1 MYRIARI
8 LGRRPRTWLAVLFAI
23 TLVAAAG
30 IPRIRFDSSL
40 ESLTVPG
47 DPARVFYAQTKA
59 VFGSEEIGVVLL
71 LDDDVYR
78 PEVLTGLRDLA
89 EEIGRVEGVAKA
101 LSLASAS
108 DPAADVLTPPPLM
121 PRGAITVQSAARLR
135 DRVAAN
141 PIYVPHLVS
150 QDGRALAINIF
161 FTLDPKGG
169 EQERIDDEITTILDG
184 YDGPAEIYYT
194 GVSHIR
200 VQAVRAMR
208 ADLLRFLP
216 LSLVGM
222 MLVLWLS
229 FRSLRAII
237 LPLAS
242 IAIGVAAL
250 LGTMGWVGAPI
261 TLPTLVLPTLL
272 LVIGGSYSIHVTGT
286 VLDLGG
292 ETGEDGMAALVAN
305 VGLPIAVSA
314 LTTAVGFGSLA
325 LHPIPAIARLG
336 AFAVVGIV
344 IIALGCLF
352 GLPLAFFALSERARP
367 RPRVE
372 PGGRREDAPWID
384 RLAMAMAQ
392 VGVNHRNWVFLVALV
407 LGGGALMGAARINVD
422 TDFLSAFREDSEVSV
437 ANRMVSEHLAGANPV
452 SFIVTAPVAGY
463 FRSIVPLRH
472 VKDFQEFIEELDG
485 VDATISIVDYLEEL
499 DLGLQAGGAG
509 DFEIN
514 DDGELV
520 EKPAAPS
527 FWDAPAEQ
535 LPEVFELVALSPDTF
550 SGVVDNDFRRLR
562 ITVRTSVSGSLGIKK
577 LVRDVSA
584 YASAVFPLGVVVT
597 PTGNPVVVAEV
608 SDRVLGG
615 QIESLLVAFA
625 VILGVLTVLFLSLR
639 VGVAA
644 MVPNV
649 LPVLLFFGVMGWSGV
664 ALNLAT
670 SIIAAVALGIAVDD
684 TIHYM
689 AHLARVVKTAPN
701 QREALLLTMDE
712 VGRPVITTSLTLTAG
727 FLVML
732 LSGFALISQFGWL
745 SAMTMM
751 AAMVA
756 NLVLLPAL
764 LANVPVI
771 SVWDLV
777 AKKLGPSPQKTI
789 SLFQG
794 LNGLA
799 VRLVVLMGTLRSF
812 QPGDRIVER
821 GQPGR
826 EMYLVLEGEAQVRGT
841 DGESVLASLRRGD
854 VFGEMALLRSA
865 VRSADVVATSNVEVL
880 VIDEAFLRRLRA
892 RYPRFASRF
901 FLNIARILS
910 DRLEDAN
917 RRLGV
922 IN

>member
-1 MYRIARI
+1 V
-8 LGRRPRTWLAVLFAI
+8 WLAVLFAV
-23 TLVAAAG
+23 TLLAAAG
-30 IPRIRFDSSL
+30 IPLVRFDSSL

-47 DPARVFYAQTKA
+47 DPARVFYAEMKS

-71 LDDDVYR
+71 LHDDVYQA
-78 PEVLTGLRDLA
+78 EILSGLRDLA

-101 LSLASAS
+101 LSLASAA
-108 DPAADVLTPPPLM
+108 DPAADVLTPPPLL
-121 PRGAITVQSAARLR
+121 PRGEITPRTAARLR
-135 DRVAAN
+135 ERVEAN
-141 PIYVPHLVS
+141 PIYVPHLVAAS
-150 QDGRALAINIF
+150 GQALAINIF
-161 FTLDPKGG
+161 FSLDPKGSQ
-169 EQERIDDEITTILDG
+169 QERIDREITAILST

-216 LSLVGM
+216 LSLLGM
-222 MLVLWLS
+222 MLILWLA
-229 FRSLRAII
+229 FRSLRAIV

-250 LGTMGWVGAPI
+250 LGTMGWLGAPI

-286 VLDLGG
+286 VLDLGAMRG
-292 ETGEDGMAALVAN
+292 DEGMEALVGK

-336 AFAVVGIV
+336 SFAVVGIV
-344 IIALGCLF
+344 IMALGCLF

-367 RPRVE
+367 RRA
-372 PGGRREDAPWID
+372 DAPGSRADAPLLD
-384 RLAMAMAQ
+384 RLATSMAEF
-392 VGVNHRNWVFLVALV
+392 GVNHRNWVFLAALI
-407 LGGGALMGAARINVD
+407 LGASAVMGAAKIRID
-422 TDFLSAFREDSEVSV
+422 TDFLSAFREDSDVAV
-437 ANRMVSEHLAGANPV
+437 ANRMVSRHLAGANPV
-452 SFIVTAPVAGY
+452 SFIITAPVTGY

-472 VKDFQEFIEELDG
+472 VKDFQEFIEDFDG
-485 VDATISIVDYLEEL
+485 VDATISLIDYLEEL
-499 DLGLQAGGAG
+499 DLGLQASGDG
-509 DFEIN
+509 DFEVN
-514 DDGELV
+514 DAGELV
-520 EKPAAPS
+520 AKEAAPS
-527 FWDAPAEQ
+527 FWDAPREQ
-535 LPEVFELVALSPDTF
+535 LPEIFELVELSPDTF
-550 SGVVDNDFRRLR
+550 SGVVDKDFRRLR
-562 ITVRTSVSGSLGIKK
+562 VTVRTGFSGSLAIKK
-577 LVRDVSA
+577 FVEDVTA
-584 YASAVFPLGVVVT
+584 YADAVFPLGVVVE
-597 PTGNPVVVAEV
+597 PTGNPVVVAAV
-608 SDRVLGG
+608 SDRVLSG
-615 QIESLLVAFA
+615 QIESLILAFG

-745 SAMTMM
+745 SAMTMIVAM
-751 AAMVA
+751 AA

-789 SLFQG
+789 SLFHG

-812 QPGDRIVER
+812 RPGERIVER

-841 DGESVLASLRRGD
+841 DGETVLASLRRGD
-854 VFGEMALLRSA
+854 VLGEMALLRSA
-865 VRSADVVATSNVEVL
+865 VRSADVVATDDVEVL
-880 VIDEAFLRRLRA
+880 VIDEAFLRRLRG

-917 RRLGV
+917 RRLGM
-922 IN
+922 ID

>member
-1 MYRIARI
+1 MDRFARL
-8 LGRRPRTWLAVLFAI
+8 LGRRPRTWLTVLLLL
-23 TLVAAAG
+23 TLAAAAG
-30 IPRIRFDSSL
+30 IPQIRFDSSL

-47 DPARVFYAQTKA
+47 DPARVFYAEMKE

-71 LDDDVYR
+71 LDDNVYR
-78 PEVLTGLRDLA
+78 AEVLTGLRDLTQK
-89 EEIGRVEGVAKA
+89 ISRVEGVAKA
-101 LSLASAS
+101 LSLASAK
-108 DPAADVLTPPPLM
+108 DPAADVLTPPLLLA
-121 PRGAITVQSAARLR
+121 RGTINASSAGRLR
-135 DRVAAN
+135 ERVAAN
-141 PIYVPHLVS
+141 PIYIPHLVS
-150 QDGRALAINIF
+150 ESGKAIAINIF
-161 FTLDPKGG
+161 FSLDAKG
-169 EQERIDDEITTILDG
+169 QERIDDEIVAILAT
-184 YDGPAEIYYT
+184 YDGPAELYYT

-216 LSLVGM
+216 LSLLGM
-222 MLVLWLS
+222 MIVLWLT
-229 FRSLRAII
+229 FRSLRAVV

-250 LGTMGWVGAPI
+250 LGMMGWLGAPI

-286 VLDLGG
+286 VLSLGSKRG
-292 ETGEDGMAALVAN
+292 DEGMAAVLRN

-325 LHPIPAIARLG
+325 LHPIPALARLG

-344 IIALGCLF
+344 IMAAGCLY
-352 GLPLAFFALSERARP
+352 GLPLAFFALPERARP
-367 RPRVE
+367 SEAAVNA
-372 PGGRREDAPWID
+372 GGGAPWID
-384 RLAMAMAQ
+384 RLATSIAE
-392 VGVNHRNWVFLVALV
+392 VGVNYRHWVFAVALFLGAGAV
-407 LGGGALMGAARINVD
+407 LGAARIEVD
-422 TDFLSAFREDSEVSV
+422 TDFLSAFREDSDVAI
-437 ANRMVSEHLAGANPV
+437 ANRMVSEQLAGANPV
-452 SFIVTAPVAGY
+452 SIVITGPVTGY
-463 FRSIVPLRH
+463 FKSIVPLRH
-472 VKDFQEFIEELDG
+472 VKDFQEFVEELDG
-485 VDATISIVDYLEEL
+485 VDATMSIIDYLEEI
-499 DLGLQAGGAG
+499 DLGLQAAG
-509 DFEIN
+509 DGDFAVN
-514 DDGELV
+514 DAGELV
-520 EKPAAPS
+520 EKKPPPS
-527 FWDAPAEQ
+527 FWDAPREQ
-535 LPEVFELVALSPDTF
+535 LPEIFQLVALSPDTF
-550 SGVVDNDFRRLR
+550 SGVVDKDFRRLR
-562 ITVRTSVSGSLGIKK
+562 VTVRTSVSGSLATKA
-577 LVRDVSA
+577 LVGDIEA
-584 YASAVFPLGVVVT
+584 YAATVFPLGVEVQ

-615 QIESLLVAFA
+615 QIESLVLAFG

-639 VGVAA
+639 VSIAA
-644 MVPNV
+644 MLPNV
-649 LPVLLFFGVMGWSGV
+649 LPVLLFFGIMGWSGV
-664 ALNLAT
+664 ALNIAT

-689 AHLARVVKTAPN
+689 AHLARIVKTAPS

-712 VGRPVITTSLTLTAG
+712 VGRPVIATSFTLTAG

-745 SAMTMM
+745 SATTMIT
-751 AAMVA
+751 AMVA

-777 AKKLGPSPQKTI
+777 AKSLGPSPQKTI
-789 SLFQG
+789 SLFHG

-812 QPGDRIVER
+812 QRGERIVER

-826 EMYLVLEGEAQVRGT
+826 EMYLVLEGEAEVRGT
-841 DGESVLASLRRGD
+841 DGETLLASLRRGD
-854 VFGEMALLRSA
+854 VLGEMALLRSA
-865 VRSADVVATSNVEVL
+865 VRSADVVAMGAVEVL
-880 VIDEAFLRRLRA
+880 VIDEDFLRRLRA

-917 RRLGV
+917 RRLGAFD
-922 IN
+922 